1 MNPPIKILATKK
13 VKAGKLLLI
22 IVDGKKKWVWGKQV
36 VKPVTGINEF
46 LSR

>member
-1 MNPPIKILATKK
+1 MNPPIKIQATKT

-22 IVDGKKKWVWGKQV
+22 IVDGKKKWVWEKQV